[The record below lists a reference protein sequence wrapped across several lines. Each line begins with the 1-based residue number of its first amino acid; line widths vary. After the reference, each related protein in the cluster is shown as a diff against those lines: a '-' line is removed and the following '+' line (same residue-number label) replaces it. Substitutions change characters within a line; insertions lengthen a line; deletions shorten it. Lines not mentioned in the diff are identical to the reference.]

1 MKTIELGYVTRPHGV
16 RGELKVKLHFEQSN
30 ALFEVPHVLLALGD
44 AEPKPHE
51 IGSVRR
57 AGKGVLLALKGVTT
71 RDAAEAL
78 QGARLSL
85 DRSELPALAKDEYY
99 LVDVVGCE
107 VFGPAGAIGVVQA
120 VEAHPTV
127 DSLVIATPEGKLVT
141 QPLADSWIDR
151 VSIAER
157 RVVLRTLDGL
167 ID

>member
-1 MKTIELGYVTRPHGV
+1 MKTIELGFVTRPHGV
-16 RGELKVKLHFEQSN
+16 RGELKVKLHFEQSM
-30 ALFEVPHVLLALGD
+30 ALFEVPRVLLGNGD
-44 AEPKPHE
+44 EAPKPYTVA
-51 IGSVRR
+51 SVRR
-57 AGKGVLLALKGVTT
+57 AGKGVLLALQGVAT

-78 QGARLSL
+78 QGARICIE
-85 DRSELPALAKDEYY
+85 RTELPALASDEYY

-107 VFGPAGAIGVVQA
+107 VLGPTGTIGVVQA

-127 DSLVIATPEGKLVT
+127 DSLLIATPEGRVLA
-141 QPLADSWIDR
+141 QPLDEAWIES

>member
-1 MKTIELGYVTRPHGV
+1 MKTIELGFVTRPHGV

-30 ALFEVPHVLLALGD
+30 ALFEVPRVLLALGD
-44 AEPKPHE
+44 AEPKAHE
-51 IGSVRR
+51 VGSVRR
-57 AGKGVLLALKGVTT
+57 AGKGVLLALRGVTT

-78 QGARLSL
+78 QGARLSI
-85 DRSELPALAKDEYY
+85 DRSQLPALAKDEYY

-107 VFGPAGAIGVVQA
+107 VFGPAGAVGVVQA

-127 DSLVIATPEGKLVT
+127 DSLLIATPEGKVVT
-141 QPLADSWIDR
+141 QPLDDAWIER